1 LLQSQLFT
9 MDTVENINVA
19 INLAAFAIAILLVR
33 RSFKL
38 SESNTFWTPAQLMD
52 AINGLD
58 DYGCPNDI
66 KISKIG
72 ALEHGILL
80 FKSLLKKK
88 FCIELDQCQTTGT
101 PSFLDLCASE
111 YNFKLKFLGDNAWS
125 ASSKTIIGVAQL
137 TARIKEVRD
146 MLLQKIHFS
155 SPFKVQSD
163 IHTGAGIPFFCTF
176 CVFSESLHFPL
187 NNSDNI

>member
-1 LLQSQLFT
+1 
-9 MDTVENINVA
+9 MDIVENISVA

-38 SESNTFWTPAQLMD
+38 SESNKFWTPAQLMD
-52 AINGLD
+52 EINGLD

-72 ALEHGILL
+72 ALEQGILL

-125 ASSKTIIGVAQL
+125 ASSKKIIGVAQL
-137 TARIKEVRD
+137 TARIREVRD
-146 MLLQKIHFS
+146 MLLQKIKFS

-163 IHTGAGIPFFCTF
+163 IHMGSGISFVCDVR
-176 CVFSESLHFPL
+176 VFSSTLYFAIKIVL
-187 NNSDNI
+187 